1 MRFNDN
7 IQFYSESESH
17 YDPKVGD
24 YVGSVILVGE
34 EIANVTESGTD
45 TSVQNFGDI
54 ATQTLVVRLINSIEY
69 KWSYMTVNGLE
80 TKYKPI
86 TTRQP
91 LKNNTL
97 IVGEMNGN

>member
-1 MRFNDN
+1 MRFNDK
-7 IQFYSESESH
+7 IKFYSEAEEH

-24 YVGSVILVGE
+24 YVGGVTLVGE
-34 EIANVTESGTD
+34 EIANVTETGTE
-45 TSVQNFGDI
+45 TSVSAFGDI
-54 ATQTLVVRLINSIEY
+54 STRSLVIRFVNSIEY
-69 KWSYMTVNGLE
+69 KWSYLTVNGLE

-86 TTRQP
+86 TARQP

>member
-7 IQFYSESESH
+7 IQFYSESESR
-17 YDPKVGD
+17 YDPKIGD
-24 YVGSVILVGE
+24 YVGAVTLVGE

-54 ATQTLVVRLINSIEY
+54 ATQTLVIRLVNSIDY
-69 KWSYMTVNGLE
+69 NWSYLTINGLE
-80 TKYKPI
+80 AKYKPI

-97 IVGEMNGN
+97 IVGEMNGD

>member
-7 IQFYSESESH
+7 IQFYSESASH
-17 YDPKVGD
+17 YDPKIGD
-24 YVGSVILVGE
+24 YVGGIAMVGE

-45 TSVQNFGDI
+45 TSVQSFGDI
-54 ATQTLVVRLINSIEY
+54 ATQTLVIRFVNSIDY
-69 KWSYMTVNGLE
+69 KWSYLKINGLE

-97 IVGEMNGN
+97 IVGEMNGD

>member
-7 IQFYSESESH
+7 VQFYSESESY

-24 YVGSVILVGE
+24 YVGGVTLVGE

-54 ATQTLVVRLINSIEY
+54 ATQTLVIRLVNDIDY
-69 KWSYMTVNGLE
+69 KWSYLTINGLE
-80 TKYKPI
+80 AKYKSI

-97 IVGEMNGN
+97 IVGEINGD

>member
-7 IQFYSESESH
+7 IQFYSEVKEH
-17 YDPKVGD
+17 YDPKLGD
-24 YVGSVILVGE
+24 YVGGPELVGE

-54 ATQTLVVRLINSIEY
+54 ATQTLVIRLVNSIEY
-69 KWSYMTVNGLE
+69 KWSYLTINGLE
-80 TKYKPI
+80 AKYKSI

>member
-24 YVGSVILVGE
+24 YVGGVTLVGE
-34 EIANVTESGTD
+34 EIGNVTETGTE
-45 TSVQNFGDI
+45 TSVTAFGDI
-54 ATQTLVVRLINSIEY
+54 STRSLVIRFVNSIEY
-69 KWSYMTVNGLE
+69 KWSYLTVNSLE

-86 TTRQP
+86 TARQP

>member
-7 IQFYSESESH
+7 IQFYSEAEEH

-24 YVGSVILVGE
+24 YVGGVTLVGE
-34 EIANVTESGTD
+34 EIANVTETGTK
-45 TSVQNFGDI
+45 TSVTAFGDI
-54 ATQTLVVRLINSIEY
+54 STRSLVIRFVNSIEY
-69 KWSYMTVNGLE
+69 KWSYLTINGLE